1 MILATI
7 ESVQEINGQYGP
19 EKVSAITCDDG
30 QQTKVYTKPKA
41 QAIYANLLPGIRVE
55 LTPKAS
61 GVGYLIKRILPE
73 GEAPAPAQNGYAGP
87 AKPAAAPT
95 KQDIAAF
102 IETSAGQYA
111 YCVKCLREKFEEVG
125 ITDITD
131 DLLKA
136 GATSI
141 FISTKDKFR

>member
-1 MILATI
+1 MITATI
-7 ESVQEINGQYGP
+7 ESVQEAAGKYGL
-19 EKVSAITCDDG
+19 EKISAVTMADG
-30 QQTKVYTKPKA
+30 TQTKTYTKPAAKG
-41 QAIYANLLPGIRVE
+41 IYDALRAGAKVE
-55 LTPKAS
+55 LKAKES
-61 GVGYLIKRILPE
+61 GPGWLISRILPE